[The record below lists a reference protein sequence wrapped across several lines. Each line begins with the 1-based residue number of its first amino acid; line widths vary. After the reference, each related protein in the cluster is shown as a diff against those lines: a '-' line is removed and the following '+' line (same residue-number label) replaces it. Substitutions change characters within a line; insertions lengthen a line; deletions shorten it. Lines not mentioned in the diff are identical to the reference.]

1 MNHPSHEGLALLPP
15 PLGEGW
21 GGGTGRLIGYLAVVP
36 SPEPGCRPGGR
47 VTFFVSPKKV
57 TKERRP
63 HCARP
68 FASLRAT
75 CGARFSRGP
84 RKLASLKQRAA
95 LIREKLR
102 SS

>member
-1 MNHPSHEGLALLPP
+1 LICMLRFLL
-15 PLGEGW
+15 
-21 GGGTGRLIGYLAVVP
+21 
-36 SPEPGCRPGGR
+36 SPEAGTRPGGR

-84 RKLASLKQRAA
+84 RNSLRSDRRGPDPRKAA
-95 LIREKLR
+95 LLGARRGDWNSTRHGAYLCFSGLCFAR
-102 SS
+102 PL